1 MLLTSPTKNTA
12 RAARERETDNSHEM
26 PESSIAAAAPPAR
39 FADRLKFSEDGLGV
53 RQPPTLKSAVNNVT
67 RVSNVLGALRI
78 QPNRSAQDSQES
90 WERAQRS
97 NKKAESAERSATESR
112 QLQVESHGEA
122 RKLSKESA
130 ASVTEDP
137 ATSSR
142 TADAP
147 ENPESAAVQT
157 HNTEQSE
164 VRPRPKLG
172 TVIRTVR
179 ATVRFTNL
187 VKFPQQH
194 AFSAPQDGQVP
205 RARAMEERPRSAE
218 MQTHLLEEPSL
229 FTGAAAAGTIQRMT
243 RGKIARRETEAM
255 GGPRARLEQLSEFPQ
270 SYSYASFEGGA
281 WRGGAAVESA
291 TLTAQFDAGALNGA
305 GALKRSHVESAK
317 PFADPPRAMHFA
329 VSPCAIVPA
338 NPRQKLRTVIR
349 TVRATVRFTNLVKFP
364 QQHAFSAPQ
373 DGQVPRARA
382 MEERPRSAEMQ
393 THLLEE
399 PSLFTGAAA
408 AGTIQR
414 MTRGKIARR
423 ETEAMGGPRA
433 RLEQL
438 SEFPQSYSYASFEGG
453 AWHGGAAFE
462 SATLTAQFDAGAALI
477 AQYDAAALKRATTFS
492 DSPGA
497 KLWVG

>member
-1 MLLTSPTKNTA
+1 
-12 RAARERETDNSHEM
+12 M

-130 ASVTEDP
+130 ASVTEGP

-157 HNTEQSE
+157 HDTKQSE
-164 VRPRPKLG
+164 VRLRPKLG

-187 VKFPQQH
+187 AKFPQQH
-194 AFSAPQDGQVP
+194 AFSAPQDGQVLT
-205 RARAMEERPRSAE
+205 RVARA
-218 MQTHLLEEPSL
+218 
-229 FTGAAAAGTIQRMT
+229 I
-243 RGKIARRETEAM
+243 
-255 GGPRARLEQLSEFPQ
+255 
-270 SYSYASFEGGA
+270 
-281 WRGGAAVESA
+281 
-291 TLTAQFDAGALNGA
+291 
-305 GALKRSHVESAK
+305 
-317 PFADPPRAMHFA
+317 
-329 VSPCAIVPA
+329 
-338 NPRQKLRTVIR
+338 
-349 TVRATVRFTNLVKFP
+349 
-364 QQHAFSAPQ
+364 
-373 DGQVPRARA
+373 
-382 MEERPRSAEMQ
+382 EERPRSAEMQ

>member
-1 MLLTSPTKNTA
+1 
-12 RAARERETDNSHEM
+12 M
-26 PESSIAAAAPPAR
+26 PESSIDAAAQPAR

-97 NKKAESAERSATESR
+97 NKKAESADRSATESR
-112 QLQVESHGEA
+112 QLQVESHDEA
-122 RKLSKESA
+122 RKLPRESA

-137 ATSSR
+137 GTTSR
-142 TADAP
+142 KADAP
-147 ENPESAAVQT
+147 ESPKNADMQT
-157 HNTEQSE
+157 HDTKQSE
-164 VRPRPKLG
+164 ARPRPNLG
-172 TVIRTVR
+172 TVMRTVR

-187 VKFPQQH
+187 AKFPQQH
-194 AFSAPQDGQVP
+194 AFSAPQDGRVLT
-205 RARAMEERPRSAE
+205 RVARAMEERPRSAE

-270 SYSYASFEGGA
+270 SYSYASFEAGA
-281 WRGGAAVESA
+281 WRGGAAAEAA
-291 TLTAQFDAGALNGA
+291 TLNAEFDS
-305 GALKRSHVESAK
+305 GALKRSHMESAK

-338 NPRQKLRTVIR
+338 TPRQKLRTVMR
-349 TVRATVRFTNLVKFP
+349 TVRATVRFTNLAKFP

-373 DGQVPRARA
+373 DGRVLTRVARA

-453 AWHGGAAFE
+453 AWHGGAAVE
-462 SATLTAQFDAGAALI
+462 SATLTVQFDAGATLI
-477 AQYDAAALKRATTFS
+477 AQYDEAALKRATTFS